1 MCFVVSLIPHLFTL
15 LLCCVQYICVCSR
28 FQSKFSYTSSRVLQ
42 SGWFSLGKHRTLHSL
57 MRSRVYGLFCWWKRD
72 GQTLPSW
79 AHIKIHF
86 MNRLEKVFH
95 DSYPGHYRKY
105 DKFIWH
111 SDHMFNFE
119 VAVFRNLITSM
130 FLSLYTRHSNLTGLC
145 TQRLNRSRF
154 LLSSLRHLE
163 IRHHRNILAFN
174 I

>member
-1 MCFVVSLIPHLFTL
+1 MSLIPHLS
-15 LLCCVQYICVCSR
+15 LCCFVFV
-28 FQSKFSYTSSRVLQ
+28 FSTYVYVPDFNLNSLILVLEFFRVIL
-42 SGWFSLGKHRTLHSL
+42 WLGKHRTLHSL
-57 MRSRVYGLFCWWKRD
+57 MRSRVYGLLCCWKRD

-130 FLSLYTRHSNLTGLC
+130 FLSLYTRLSNLTGLC
-145 TQRLNRSRF
+145 AQRLNRLRF

-163 IRHHRNILAFN
+163 IRHLRNILAFN